1 MNILW
6 RYTADCVTCSGSFRD
21 HDLRIFKFLLE
32 TIRSKKNKYHNVAN
46 ITNEALS
53 DSEADGD
60 VMDKVTSS
68 GYPSDVDY

>member
-1 MNILW
+1 M
-6 RYTADCVTCSGSFRD
+6 
-21 HDLRIFKFLLE
+21 RIFKFLLE
-32 TIRSKKNKYHNVAN
+32 TIRSKKNKYHNVAK